1 MLHLNRRQL
10 EQLLHD
16 NYLTSGGDE
25 DIKCFIQEEGFHT
38 GISNVIKVKL
48 TGFLL

>member
-1 MLHLNRRQL
+1 MHRRQL

-25 DIKCFIQEEGFHT
+25 NIKCFIREEGFHT
-38 GISNVIKVKL
+38 GINNVIKVAPVGHL
-48 TGFLL
+48 V